1 MKKNIY
7 GEFVVTQSMIDCV
20 GHKVRDIINSNPNYI
35 KLIILQDIVE
45 MYVKGYSVLQI
56 VQQIKKD
63 YGSKSSKSIRTKRS

>member
-20 GHKVRDIINSNPNYI
+20 GYKVRGIINSNPNYI

-63 YGSKSSKSIRTKRS
+63 YSSKSSKSIRTKRS